1 VQRIPR
7 LLLIFD
13 GMGDRPIVEL
23 GDKTPLQAANLPVM
37 DQLALEGQCGVADP
51 VRSGTVATT
60 VMGTL
65 AILGY
70 DPLRFSIARGL
81 IEAIGCGMKI
91 MPGDVAFRGNWA
103 TLDDEGMI
111 VDRRA
116 GRIREGTKELSSS
129 LCGLKIDDVSL
140 YVGSGTEHRV
150 ALVIRGSGLGDCLSG
165 SDPGDHFLS
174 GKKPRHPEVLKKN
187 DKKSLRTAKYLHLFE
202 LAARKILATHPV
214 NLERKSKR
222 LLPANS
228 ILTREPGQVHAF
240 PILKRPSGLG
250 LSGICVTGDDTIL
263 GIAKVTG
270 MDVCKTPEMTANL
283 DTDLNKK
290 FEITAKL
297 LKQYGVV
304 VLHVKGC
311 DIAAHN
317 RDAEKKKDFLEK
329 IDAEL
334 GRFLGKWPGKLRLCI
349 TADHTTWSEEG
360 VHTDDPVPVLLH
372 GRGIRADSIKEF
384 NEIQALKGQLGR
396 FRMYKLWEKFFA

>member
-1 VQRIPR
+1 MQRIPR
-7 LLLIFD
+7 LLLIID
-13 GMGDRPIVEL
+13 GMGDRPINEL
-23 GDKTPLQAANLPVM
+23 GGKTPLQAANLPVL
-37 DQLALEGQCGVADP
+37 DQLAKEGQCGIADP
-51 VRSGTVATT
+51 VKPGIVATT
-60 VMGTL
+60 VLGTL

-70 DPLRFSIARGL
+70 DPLNNCVARGVV
-81 IEAIGCGMKI
+81 EALGCGMEIK
-91 MPGDVAFRGNWA
+91 PGDVAFRGNWA
-103 TLDDEGMI
+103 TLDEKGKI
-111 VDRRA
+111 IDRRA
-116 GRIREGTKELSSS
+116 GRIREGTKELSTS
-129 LCGLKIDDVSL
+129 LCGVKIGDVCVN
-140 YVGSGTEHRV
+140 VGAGTEHRV
-150 ALVIRGSGLGDCLSG
+150 AVVIRGAGLKDCISG
-165 SDPGDHFLS
+165 SDPGDRFSS
-174 GKKPRHPEVLKKN
+174 GIKPRHAAPLKKN

-202 LAARKILATHPV
+202 LAARKILAFHPV
-214 NLERKSKR
+214 NLERKSER

-228 ILTREPGQVHAF
+228 ILTREPGQIHAF

-297 LKQYGVV
+297 LKKYGVV
-304 VLHVKGC
+304 VLHIKGC

-334 GRFLGKWPGKLRLCI
+334 GRFLGKWPGKLRLCV

>member
-1 VQRIPR
+1 MQRIPR
-7 LLLIFD
+7 LLLIID
-13 GMGDRPIVEL
+13 GMGDRPIIEL
-23 GDKTPLQAANLPVM
+23 GGKTPLQAANLPVL
-37 DQLALEGQCGVADP
+37 DQLAKEGQCGIADP
-51 VRSGTVATT
+51 VKPGIVATT
-60 VMGTL
+60 VLGTL

-70 DPLRFSIARGL
+70 DPLNNSVARGVV
-81 IEAIGCGMKI
+81 EALGCGMEIK
-91 MPGDVAFRGNWA
+91 PGDVAFRGNWA
-103 TLDDEGMI
+103 TLDEKGII

-116 GRIREGTKELSSS
+116 GRIREDTKELSAS
-129 LCGLKIDDVSL
+129 LCGVKIDDVCVN
-140 YVGSGTEHRV
+140 VGAGTEHRV
-150 ALVIRGSGLGDCLSG
+150 AVVIRGAGLKDCISG
-165 SDPGDHFLS
+165 SDPGDHFSS
-174 GKKPRHPEVLKKN
+174 GIKPRHAVPLNKN
-187 DKKSLRTAKYLHLFE
+187 DKKSLRTAKLLNLFE
-202 LAARKILATHPV
+202 LEARQILSTHPV
-214 NLERKSKR
+214 NLERLSKQ
-222 LLPANS
+222 LLPANA

-270 MDVCKTPEMTANL
+270 MDVCKTPEMNANL